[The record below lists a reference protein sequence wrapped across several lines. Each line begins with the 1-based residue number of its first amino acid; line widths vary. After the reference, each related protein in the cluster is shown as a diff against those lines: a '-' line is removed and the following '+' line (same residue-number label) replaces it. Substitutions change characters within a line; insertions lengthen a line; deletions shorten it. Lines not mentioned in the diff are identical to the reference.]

1 MHLARG
7 DCKRHISNRFE
18 RPIALRAGRKLY
30 HQCNWRARI
39 RAQNLGKP
47 TRFGELPLP
56 ERVRYHLSHPIFEL
70 LPSDANDS
78 RNSGGNPVGPEHI
91 EVAAMKTNSIN
102 LTDHQLIRLAADG
115 DARAIRSLYDR
126 YSPRVYAVVRRIAG
140 DDDLAEDYAQEAW
153 IRAIRALPTFRGDAR
168 FSTWL
173 HRIAVNAAL
182 QALRKAETREKRE
195 APVVADI
202 AIAPAPSDSLLQ
214 KRLEGALD
222 GLPEGM
228 RRVLILHDVEGY
240 THEEIGDVLGVTAG
254 TSKSQLFKARAKM
267 RVMLAGLDG
276 AAQEHGAEAWSI

>member
-1 MHLARG
+1 M
-7 DCKRHISNRFE
+7 
-18 RPIALRAGRKLY
+18 RAY
-30 HQCNWRARI
+30 
-39 RAQNLGKP
+39 
-47 TRFGELPLP
+47 
-56 ERVRYHLSHPIFEL
+56 S
-70 LPSDANDS
+70 
-78 RNSGGNPVGPEHI
+78 SGHTES
-91 EVAAMKTNSIN
+91 E
-102 LTDHQLIRLAADG
+102 LIRLASQG
-115 DARAIRSLYDR
+115 EARAIRSLYDR

-140 DDDLAEDYAQEAW
+140 DDDLAQDYAQEAW

-182 QALRKAETREKRE
+182 QALRKSETRDKRE
-195 APVVADI
+195 GPEPEQVPVAPVHEDW
-202 AIAPAPSDSLLQ
+202 LLQ
-214 KRLEGALD
+214 KQLERALD

-228 RRVLILHDVEGY
+228 RRVIILHDVEGY